1 MTFQSTLSVRRATY
15 VISRELCSCKISIHA
30 LREES
35 DYNCD
40 ICAAKIPDFNPR
52 SPWGERHNF
61 YFNCAFMFLFQST
74 LSVRRATERVSGGL
88 ICNYDFNPRS
98 PWGER
103 RCYFILRVVVTI
115 FQSTLSVRRATC
127 LGYSALTKNRY
138 FNPRSPWGE
147 RPRCFRTYPI
157 SQLFQSTL
165 SVRRATQ
172 SYSQSM
178 EGFTISIHALRE
190 ESDLVIKQRISI
202 QQNFNPRSPWGE
214 RPIIFSSSI

>member
-52 SPWGERHNF
+52 SPWGERLYSWSQYYIMSDFNPRSPWGERHNF

-103 RCYFILRVVVTI
+103 HVWDT
-115 FQSTLSVRRATC
+115 QH
-127 LGYSALTKNRY
+127 
-138 FNPRSPWGE
+138 
-147 RPRCFRTYPI
+147 
-157 SQLFQSTL
+157 SQKT
-165 SVRRATQ
+165 
-172 SYSQSM
+172 
-178 EGFTISIHALRE
+178 GISIHALRE
-190 ESDLVIKQRISI
+190 ESDPDVSGLT
-202 QQNFNPRSPWGE
+202 P
-214 RPIIFSSSI
+214 